1 MTGAVEVKLLCCAN
15 TEGVQEK
22 GRQLSQEG
30 DLKEWVFKLWF
41 VEVRRKTS
49 EQRNLH
55 KER

>member
-30 DLKEWVFKLWF
+30 DPEGMGF
-41 VEVRRKTS
+41 
-49 EQRNLH
+49 
-55 KER
+55 